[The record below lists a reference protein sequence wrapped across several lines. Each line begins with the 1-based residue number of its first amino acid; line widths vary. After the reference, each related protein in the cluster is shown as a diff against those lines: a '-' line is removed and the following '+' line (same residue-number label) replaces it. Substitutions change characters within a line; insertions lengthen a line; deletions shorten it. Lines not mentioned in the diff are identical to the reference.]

1 MEATSQPIG
10 LTTAEPSTSPWHSPV
25 PYLFG
30 GLAAMLGLIGFAL
43 LILACSYWKL
53 SGQIENGG
61 DSDQRDLE
69 AGEKGKKQQYEEKVL
84 VIMAGQVNPTF
95 LATASS
101 RTASFGDG
109 VGGEK
114 TCRCGETLDGGKQG
128 NSEEE
133 EEEQSGNRGGLGNEG
148 TTPH

>member
-1 MEATSQPIG
+1 
-10 LTTAEPSTSPWHSPV
+10 
-25 PYLFG
+25 
-30 GLAAMLGLIGFAL
+30 MLGLIGFAL

-61 DSDQRDLE
+61 EETED
-69 AGEKGKKQQYEEKVL
+69 GEKKGKKQQYEEKVL